1 MALTE
6 TAIRAL
12 KPKAKAYKDSWREGG
27 TDFAPDRRYDR
38 LISLLFPEISDRL
51 PMAPS

>member
-12 KPKAKAYKDSWREGG
+12 KPKAKAYKVADEKV
-27 TDFAPDRRYDR
+27 
-38 LISLLFPEISDRL
+38 LIATEI
-51 PMAPS
+51 